1 MSRWR
6 KFLHPRIPTSRRGS
20 GTATGR
26 PSRPPSRPT
35 SARSSRAARGAGLAP
50 QEAEDVTQATFTTF
64 IESAPRFEGRSS
76 VRTWLFGI
84 LYKKIAE
91 ARRAGQRDRQ
101 HEEIDEAFEGRFD
114 ARGQWSTPPRP
125 VDTVLHQKAVETEIF
140 NCLDAAPLRQSLA
153 FILRE
158 VEELPTED
166 ICNVLGITRTNFGV
180 MIHRIRNRVRDCL
193 WVDYPDKRFPA
204 TDGRRLAATRRSGG
218 AVPAMDLLIGTTA
231 VLADAVLVTRNRRD
245 FERIPGLT
253 VRAD

>member
-1 MSRWR
+1 MAEV
-6 KFLHPRIPTSRRGS
+6 LTPTDPDFAAQIRQGDR
-20 GTATGR
+20 TAIQTAVEAYLGQIL
-26 PSRPPSRPT
+26 
-35 SARSSRAARGAGLAP
+35 RAARGAGLAA

-101 HEEIDEAFEGRFD
+101 HEEIDEAFERRFD

-125 VDTVLHQKAVETEIF
+125 VDTVLHQKEVETEIF

-158 VEELPTED
+158 VEELSTEE

-193 WVDYPDKRFPA
+193 EAKGV
-204 TDGRRLAATRRSGG
+204 G
-218 AVPAMDLLIGTTA
+218 
-231 VLADAVLVTRNRRD
+231 
-245 FERIPGLT
+245 E
-253 VRAD
+253 